1 MIGGDAVAGTLV
13 KIFVVIL
20 VIMGMI
26 SLGIDLY
33 TGKLPL

>member
-1 MIGGDAVAGTLV
+1 MSDYIAVRMAQV
-13 KIFVVIL
+13 FIVI
-20 VIMGMI
+20 VAVMGMI